1 MIARQIMEM
10 WTLCGEEQFTI
21 VEYGAGTGLLCYD
34 ILGYFKSY
42 PHLYK
47 NLQYCIIE
55 KSPFLRER
63 QKKYLKE
70 KVCWYNS
77 IHEMKPLTGCIV
89 SNELVDNFPVHQVV
103 MEEELMEIFIDYKDD
118 FYEVYRPANEKLKE
132 YLSALGVQ
140 LPRSFRTE
148 INLEAI
154 EWIREISSALKKGYI
169 ITIDYGNVTTE
180 LYSARKS
187 CGTLVCYNKHSVNDR
202 LYNDIGKQDITSHVN
217 FSALVHWGTTLG
229 LDCCGLTDQAN
240 FLLALGFKDYLRQ
253 NAIQGQD
260 LMSMVKK
267 ESFLTH
273 MLLVEMGSKFKVLIQ
288 KKGIPAHPL
297 SGLKFC

>member
-1 MIARQIMEM
+1 MLLSDIIIAQIKDEGPISFYDFMEKSLYYPELGYYTASNEKIGQQGDYYTSSSLTPAFGAMIARQIMEM

-118 FYEVYRPANEKLKE
+118 FYEVY
-132 YLSALGVQ
+132 
-140 LPRSFRTE
+140 
-148 INLEAI
+148 
-154 EWIREISSALKKGYI
+154 
-169 ITIDYGNVTTE
+169 
-180 LYSARKS
+180 
-187 CGTLVCYNKHSVNDR
+187 
-202 LYNDIGKQDITSHVN
+202 
-217 FSALVHWGTTLG
+217 
-229 LDCCGLTDQAN
+229 
-240 FLLALGFKDYLRQ
+240 
-253 NAIQGQD
+253 
-260 LMSMVKK
+260 
-267 ESFLTH
+267 
-273 MLLVEMGSKFKVLIQ
+273 SK
-288 KKGIPAHPL
+288 
-297 SGLKFC
+297 